1 MDGRNIVALRMLF
14 AYGAQLILPRS
25 NTTMSAAMPGLSCP
39 RFSMPKNC
47 AGVAAEHLRAPRPPL
62 TYSAEGKAGTP
73 FPSVTGSAL

>member
-1 MDGRNIVALRMLF
+1 
-14 AYGAQLILPRS
+14 
-25 NTTMSAAMPGLSCP
+25 MSAAMPGLSCP

-47 AGVAAEHLRAPRPPL
+47 LGVAAEHLREPRPPL